1 MGVKIGDLAIK
12 HPIKIKD
19 LEGRKIAI
27 DAYNILYQFLA
38 SIRQPDGSLLTDSEG
53 NVTSHLTG
61 LLYRTS
67 KLLSSGIK
75 PVFVFDGKPPEL
87 KESTLAH
94 RKEVKEKAK
103 KKWMKA
109 LEEED
114 FEAAK
119 KAAQATSKLT
129 KEMVDHT
136 KEALD
141 AIGIP
146 WVQAPQ
152 EGEAQAAHMV
162 KNEDVWAVCSQ
173 DYDTLL
179 FGSPVL
185 IRYLSI
191 GGKRKLPG
199 KNIYINVEPEQ
210 INLGENLKNLE
221 ITQEQLI
228 DIGILIGT
236 DYNSGVKGIG
246 PKTALKFIKEGKTIE
261 ECYELKDQYPEVDIP
276 QLKQIFLKPKVID
289 NYKLDWRSPDHDK
302 MIEVFVEKHD
312 FSHDRVMKVCD
323 RICGVQDSK
332 NQSRLGK
339 WF

>member
-1 MGVKIGDLAIK
+1 VGVKIGDLVVK
-12 HPIKIKD
+12 HPIKVKD
-19 LEGRKIAI
+19 LTGRKIAI
-27 DAYNILYQFLA
+27 DAPNILYQFLS
-38 SIRQPDGSLLTDSEG
+38 SIRQSDGSPLTDSEG

-67 KLLSSGIK
+67 NLLACGIK
-75 PVFVFDGKPPEL
+75 PVFVFDGKPPEI
-87 KESTLAH
+87 KGDTLSK
-94 RKEVKEKAK
+94 RKEVKEKAQK
-103 KKWMKA
+103 EWMKA

-114 FEAAK
+114 FAAAK
-119 KAAQATSKLT
+119 KAAQATSRLT
-129 KEMVDHT
+129 SEMVEHT

-141 AIGIP
+141 AMGIP
-146 WVQAPQ
+146 WVQAPM
-152 EGEAQAAHMV
+152 EGESQAAYMAQ
-162 KNEDVWAVCSQ
+162 KGDVWATGST
-173 DYDTLL
+173 DYDALL
-179 FGSPVL
+179 FATPIL

-210 INLGENLKNLE
+210 INLADSLKKLE

-236 DYNSGVKGIG
+236 DFNYGVKGIG
-246 PKTALKFIKEGKTIE
+246 PKTALKLIKEGKTIE
-261 ECYELKDQYPEVDIP
+261 ECYKMKDQEPEVNIQEVRD
-276 QLKQIFLKPKVID
+276 IFLKPNIVEK
-289 NYKLDWRSPDHDK
+289 YKLEWKKPDHDK
-302 MIEVFVEKHD
+302 MVEVFVEKHD

-323 RICGVQDSK
+323 KICGIQDSK